1 MGEIRS
7 SILRSVAAPAWFWAL
22 AGLAGCVPEVVSAL
36 PGDDPTEAGDSSS
49 SGVCD
54 GGCEPG
60 QSRCVDKAV
69 SQSCLAQDGGCGAW
83 GPDQPCEGG
92 CANGACC
99 TPNAHVACDEG
110 DQYWFDSCWS
120 RGELILE
127 CLHGCDGGQ
136 CLNPA
141 CTHVCEPETP
151 EFTAEAS
158 YSCAGGIT
166 MEISGSIDD
175 QDRVTVRVRR
185 LDQKPFETGDYVV
198 RVFDPYAPQ
207 QCASFN
213 IAKATAPSG
222 VGSLELTFEPFPSL
236 LECSGSDKGYCVRSE
251 ATAECSGKLVVLN
264 RP

>member
-1 MGEIRS
+1 MDAIRIP
-7 SILRSVAAPAWFWAL
+7 ILRSIMATASLAALLCLP
-22 AGLAGCVPEVVSAL
+22 GCVPEVVSASA
-36 PGDDPTEAGDSSS
+36 GDDPREAGDAPA
-49 SGVCD
+49 SGLCD

-60 QSRCVDKAV
+60 QSRCLDKTV
-69 SQSCLAQDGGCGAW
+69 SEACLADDGGCGFW
-83 GPDQPCEGG
+83 GPQQPCEAG

-110 DQYWFDSCWS
+110 SQYWFDSCWS
-120 RGELILE
+120 RGEMILE

-136 CLNPA
+136 CLNPV
-141 CTHVCEPETP
+141 CTHVCEPQTP
-151 EFTAEAS
+151 EFSADAP

-185 LDQKPFETGDYVV
+185 LDQKPFEPGDYVV

-213 IAKATAPSG
+213 IAKAAAPSG
-222 VGSLELTFEPFPSL
+222 VGSLELTFDSFPSL
-236 LECSGSDKGYCVRSE
+236 LECSGSDKAYCVRSE
-251 ATAECSGKLVVLN
+251 ASGECSGKLVVLTL
-264 RP
+264 P